1 MTDDRKEY
9 AIAFAIGAM
18 VGAGATMLLAPARK
32 KQRLIYKLEPAARR
46 ARKHAR
52 RLRKSIRHRG

>member
-32 KQRLIYKLEPAARR
+32 KHRLIYKLEPTARR

-52 RLRKSIRHRG
+52 RFRKSIRRG

>member
-18 VGAGATMLLAPARK
+18 VGAGATILLAPARK
-32 KQRLIYKLEPAARR
+32 KQRLIYKLEPTARR
-46 ARKHAR
+46 AHKHAR
-52 RLRKSIRHRG
+52 RLRKSMRRG

>member
-18 VGAGATMLLAPARK
+18 VGAGATMLLAPVRK
-32 KQRLIYKLEPAARR
+32 KQRLIYKLEPTARR

-52 RLRKSIRHRG
+52 RLRKSMRRG